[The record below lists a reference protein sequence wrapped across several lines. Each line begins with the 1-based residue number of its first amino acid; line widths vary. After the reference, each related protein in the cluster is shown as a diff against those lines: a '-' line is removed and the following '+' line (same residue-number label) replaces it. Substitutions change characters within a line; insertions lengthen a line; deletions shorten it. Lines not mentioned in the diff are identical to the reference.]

1 MTVMPEA
8 VMVGPCSCS
17 SCPLSEQ
24 HQGPAQVCLA
34 AEAQH
39 PHHPAMW
46 LPGKQQLG
54 ISGSPNSVTR
64 KLEIGAT

>member
-8 VMVGPCSCS
+8 VMLGPCSCS

-24 HQGPAQVCLA
+24 HQGPAQVCLG
-34 AEAQH
+34 AEAQR
-39 PHHPAMW
+39 PDHPASW
-46 LPGKQQLG
+46 LPGKQRLG
-54 ISGSPNSVTR
+54 IYGSPNSVNR